1 MLFMLF
7 REHVASVFPILILF
21 TALLHERL
29 SVAPVTGF
37 EFSAPTYPSWSHAIA
52 GFLATG
58 SAVMLSQLILLD
70 SYYFPVLEELAE
82 DEEWGSYDGNT
93 IGSGLEQ
100 REEEVSEARLWLSP
114 LRTSSWVADKNVGA
128 LPRWEGGFLVGRG
141 FVAEVFAFSDAKE
154 LLAI

>member
-1 MLFMLF
+1 MLF
-7 REHVASVFPILILF
+7 REHIASVFPILILF

-37 EFSAPTYPSWSHAIA
+37 EFSAPTYPSWSHAMA
-52 GFLATG
+52 ATTFLSSRSSPRTRSGGPMMAR
-58 SAVMLSQLILLD
+58 
-70 SYYFPVLEELAE
+70 
-82 DEEWGSYDGNT
+82 NT

-100 REEEVSEARLWLSP
+100 REEEVSEARLWL
-114 LRTSSWVADKNVGA
+114 ADKNVGV